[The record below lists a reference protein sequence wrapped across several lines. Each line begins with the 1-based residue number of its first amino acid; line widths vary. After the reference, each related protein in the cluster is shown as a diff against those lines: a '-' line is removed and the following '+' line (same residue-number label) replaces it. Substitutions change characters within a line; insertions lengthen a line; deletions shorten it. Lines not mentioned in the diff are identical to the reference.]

1 MLTFRLTYIMNDI
14 YISHIIKNCRF
25 KMIWIVLGNCH
36 RLSVRGFRRLVAYDR
51 VPFVG
56 GINLYLDSL
65 ARKGGCQS
73 TVTYLLGGDKE
84 PGSSGTPFETSL
96 NLLRALSNSKTNPFR
111 S

>member
-1 MLTFRLTYIMNDI
+1 MQENYQVNLGSTNKKQSTSPAFDVTP
-14 YISHIIKNCRF
+14 
-25 KMIWIVLGNCH
+25 IVALLLN
-36 RLSVRGFRRLVAYDR
+36 AYDR
-51 VPFVG
+51 VPLAG

-96 NLLRALSNSKTNPFR
+96 NFLRALSNSKTNPFR